1 MTTIFIGLAAAVGV
15 LIIFMGLAS
24 NRGSQDPDLHMD
36 AYAPGGGSGKSGLV
50 DGMLEGFNRRLTRK
64 GGRTSGLADE
74 LMRADLKLRVSEY
87 VILVIGLIV
96 LLVLIIYLRFHNVFL
111 AAFGIPVGYFVPG
124 FYLKFRQRRQ
134 IGRASCRERV

>member
-1 MTTIFIGLAAAVGV
+1 MTTIFIGLAAAVSV

-96 LLVLIIYLRFHNVFL
+96 LLVLVIYLRFQTCSWPCSGSRSGTS
-111 AAFGIPVGYFVPG
+111 APVS
-124 FYLKFRQRRQ
+124 
-134 IGRASCRERV
+134 I